1 MMSPASTQD
10 EVQKKRVMQLLNTHI
25 DMSLGTVWRIREELW
40 KETFLLQGQAY
51 DLEST
56 RHWHPGLSL
65 RVAPLKSVH
74 EYVPML
80 HGSSGA
86 EGPVV
91 VKGLT
96 REKGSDYPTS
106 FGKIVRPAKV
116 TVKAATSLA
125 SDAKRGQLE
134 GRMSDRVLVCV
145 NLDKPRLDE
154 GELDNLRTWAEN
166 RNLL

>member
-1 MMSPASTQD
+1 MIPATTQD
-10 EVQKKRVMQLLNTHI
+10 EVQSKRVSQLLNACI
-25 DMSLGTVWRIREELW
+25 DMSFGTVWRIREELW

-65 RVAPLKSVH
+65 RVAPLTSVH

-80 HGSSGA
+80 HGSSGDG
-86 EGPVV
+86 GPVV
-91 VKGLT
+91 VRGLT
-96 REKGSDYPTS
+96 REKAHDYPTS

-125 SDAKRGQLE
+125 SDAKTKQLE
-134 GRMSDRVLVCV
+134 GRMSDRTLVSG
-145 NLDKPRLDE
+145 NLYKPRLDE
-154 GELDNLRTWAEN
+154 DELEDLRTWAEN